1 MPLFLGL
8 DCSTQ
13 SLTAVVLD
21 IDGASRTVVFEHTL
35 EFDREFPEYGTTH
48 GVRRNG
54 PEVSS
59 PPLMWAEA
67 LERMMA
73 IISREAG
80 LDLGDLRA
88 ISGSGQ
94 QHGSVYLNQ
103 RAAAVWPALDPRRA
117 LAKQLDG
124 IFSRIASPVWMD
136 ESTRT
141 ECRAIDS
148 ALGGPEATA
157 SLTGSA
163 ATERFT
169 GPQIRRFF
177 ETDGDGYARTA
188 RIHLVSSWLASLLAG
203 TDAPIDH
210 ADGSGMNLMDI
221 RTLRWSEAALEA
233 TAPGLGDK
241 LPALQPSWTIAGSLA
256 TYWRERYGFPPSAVV
271 AWSGDNPCSLIGTGL
286 VRKGR
291 LGVSLGTSD
300 TVFGFSATL
309 PTPSVGSHVF
319 ASPAGGYM
327 ALLCF
332 RNGSLAR
339 EAVRDQHRMDWD
351 AFSRALQSTP
361 AGNGGALMLPWF
373 EPEVTPHVAAGVHR
387 LDLDAADGA
396 RNVRAVI
403 EAQMISMANHA
414 ERLGHTCDRIITT
427 GGASVNREIL
437 QVMADVFGAEVCHA
451 ADTNAAS
458 LGAALRAYHA
468 YELSQGRERPWEE
481 IVAGLTDAGES
492 GRIAPVPANVAVYR
506 ELRKKYAEFEERV
519 IGRAL
524 LGLSAPRK
532 AREHHPGHKRNDE
545 RRNSGGDRPDN
556 EGEEP
561 HRPNR

>member
-13 SLTAVVLD
+13 GLSAIVLD
-21 IDGASRTVVFEHTL
+21 SDAWRRTVAFEHSL

-48 GVRRNG
+48 GVLRNG
-54 PEVSS
+54 LEVSS

-73 IISREAG
+73 IVSREAG
-80 LDLGDLRA
+80 LDIGDLRA

-94 QHGSVYLNQ
+94 QHGSIYVNE
-103 RAAAVWPALDPRRA
+103 RAASSCQALDPRRS

-124 IFSRIASPVWMD
+124 IFSRAASPIWMD
-136 ESTRT
+136 ESTRDQ
-141 ECRAIDS
+141 CRAIDK

-157 SLTGSA
+157 ALTGSA

-169 GPQIRRFF
+169 GPQIRKFF
-177 ETDGDGYARTA
+177 ETDRESYARTA

-203 TDAPIDH
+203 TDASIDH

-221 RTLRWSEAALEA
+221 RTLAWAEAALDA
-233 TAPGLGDK
+233 TAPGLGVK
-241 LPALQPSWTIAGSLA
+241 LPALQSSWTIAGALA
-256 TYWRERYGFPPSAVV
+256 PYWRERYGFPPAAVIV
-271 AWSGDNPCSLIGTGL
+271 WSGDNPCSLIGTGL
-286 VRKGR
+286 VRKGW

-339 EAVRDQHRMDWD
+339 EAVRDQYRMDWES
-351 AFSRALQSTP
+351 FSRALRQTP

-373 EPEVTPHVAAGVHR
+373 DPEVTPHAPAGVHR
-387 LDLDAADGA
+387 LNLDVADAAG
-396 RNVRAVI
+396 NVRAVVD
-403 EAQMISMANHA
+403 AQMMSMANRA
-414 ERLGHTCDRIITT
+414 ERLWQPCDRVIAT
-427 GGASVNREIL
+427 GGASANRDIL
-437 QVMADVFGAEVCHA
+437 QVMADVFGAEVYRT
-451 ADTNAAS
+451 ADTNAAA

-468 YELSQGRERPWEE
+468 YELSQGRELPWEQ
-481 IVAGLTDAGES
+481 VVSGVTDVDER

-506 ELRKKYAEFEERV
+506 ELRKRYADFERLKS
-519 IGRAL
+519 GR
-524 LGLSAPRK
+524 
-532 AREHHPGHKRNDE
+532 
-545 RRNSGGDRPDN
+545 SGVG
-556 EGEEP
+556 
-561 HRPNR
+561 